1 MNAIGRLRVFKG
13 LKQKDVASKA
23 KISLS
28 LYGGY
33 EQVDL
38 RSLKRSKLMLIANV
52 LGVTTE
58 DLLSG
63 KY

>member
-13 LKQKDVASKA
+13 LKQEDVASKA
-23 KISLS
+23 QISLS